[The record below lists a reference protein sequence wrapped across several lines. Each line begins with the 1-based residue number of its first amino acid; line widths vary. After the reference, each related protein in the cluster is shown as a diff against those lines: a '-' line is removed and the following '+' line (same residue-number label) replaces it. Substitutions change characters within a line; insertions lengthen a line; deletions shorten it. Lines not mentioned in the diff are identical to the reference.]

1 MPEYQ
6 GRRLR
11 QKLNAGEKVLGAW
24 ISSSDPIMNTLMI
37 DAGFDFLLIDMEH
50 AAINIESLQQIMLF
64 FRNQPTCPLVRVPW
78 HERSWVK
85 WALDCGAEGILFPN
99 VTTAAEAR
107 QAVALCKYPPDGIRG
122 YFPRAAS
129 NFLKNTADYLSDVN
143 QRIHVWIQI
152 EDIQAIDRLDDIFD
166 VPGIDGVLIGP
177 ADLSLSMG
185 ILGQVEQPQ
194 FKQAL
199 QRIILAGKQHHI
211 PIGYPADDSAA
222 NALKAFRAGCQMATI
237 ASDWQLLAQAADK
250 RLLDVRQGLSN
261 PAGE

>member
-11 QKLNAGEKVLGAW
+11 QKLNSGEKVLGAW
-24 ISSSDPIMNTLMI
+24 ISSSDPVMNVLMI
-37 DAGFDFLLIDMEH
+37 EAGFDFLLIDMEH
-50 AAINIESLQQIMLF
+50 AAFNLETLQQIMLL
-64 FRNQPTCPLVRVPW
+64 FRGKPACPIVRVPW

-99 VTTAAEAR
+99 VTTPEEAR
-107 QAVALCKYPPDGIRG
+107 QALALCRYPPDGIRG

-129 NFLKNTADYLSDVN
+129 NFLKNTPGYLDGVN
-143 QRIHVWIQI
+143 ERIHAWIQI
-152 EDIQAIDRLDDIFD
+152 EDKQAVERVDEIFD

-185 ILGQVEQPQ
+185 ILGQYEQPQ
-194 FKQAL
+194 FKHAL
-199 QRIILAGKQHHI
+199 QRIIDSGLANHI

-222 NALKAFRAGCQMATI
+222 NALKALRLGCQVATI
-237 ASDWQLLAQAADK
+237 GMDWQLMAQAAAK
-250 RLLDVRQGLSN
+250 RLEEVRQGLLN
-261 PAGE
+261 EAK